1 MKRNQVIAA
10 MNALPEDCDVEF
22 GVIPLEKQVEMMTFM
37 ANFLTLASMY
47 KGTNYD
53 PEQRREALVDIFKK
67 LGYGKEAAYVVV
79 SSAAEFDKRFKE
91 ASDNCMQSLAR
102 LAMQ

>member
-1 MKRNQVIAA
+1 MKRNQIIAA

-22 GVIPLEKQVEMMTFM
+22 GVIPLEK
-37 ANFLTLASMY
+37 
-47 KGTNYD
+47 
-53 PEQRREALVDIFKK
+53 
-67 LGYGKEAAYVVV
+67 LGYGKEAAYVIV
-79 SSAAEFDKRFKE
+79 SSAVEFDKRFKE

>member
-1 MKRNQVIAA
+1 MKRNQVIAV

-37 ANFLTLASMY
+37 ANFLALASRY

-53 PEQRREALVDIFKK
+53 PEQRREALVDIFEK